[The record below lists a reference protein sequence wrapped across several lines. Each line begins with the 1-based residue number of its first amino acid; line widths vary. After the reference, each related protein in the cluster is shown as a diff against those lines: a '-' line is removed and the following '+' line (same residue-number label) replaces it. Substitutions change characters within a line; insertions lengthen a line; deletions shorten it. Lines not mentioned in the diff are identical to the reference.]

1 MLTMLAGPPAQA
13 APTAPPAAAATSDA
27 PAASEPAAGP
37 TGAVGAERADGA
49 TADDRDPAAR
59 PSRDLAPVEGGVVTV
74 IDTLPFV
81 PASNTIASKLP
92 LPLRLTP
99 ASVSVVAASLIE
111 EQHDTV
117 LGDALRNVSGVNPQN
132 GNGVYDFWLV
142 RGFDSVSSGLILTD
156 GAPEPESS
164 FYQLYNLE
172 RAEVLRGPAAFLYGG
187 SPLAATVNLVRKQP
201 LPARFAR
208 VGLTAG
214 SFATEEATADV
225 NVASAG
231 GAASFR
237 LNSLW
242 RRSDGYRDD
251 KASRDLAVNPA
262 FTWRPDEAT
271 TLNVTYERAE
281 LDHRSDAGLPLVFG
295 AGGPQVA
302 DVPRRRSYQSPFDTS
317 EQAIDRFQ
325 VDFERRM
332 SDRFTLRD
340 KAYYRGFDWASRG
353 TIFNG
358 VFPGPTDAL
367 EVSRSLLLLDDR
379 QEFVGNQLEAVLAVD
394 GLGAVHH
401 LLAGVELARQADR
414 FGFDVALLPGI
425 DLFAPVETAPA
436 SLADLFI
443 LPGQSL
449 GADARTVIT
458 APYVI
463 DQVTVSDRLELLLG
477 ARYDDLDFKDSLSGT
492 SRHDRQLSPL
502 AGVVFLPRP
511 SLSLYAN
518 AGRSFAPASTFAP
531 EQDRVPE
538 QSSQIEVGAKQTLAG
553 GRVEASAALY
563 RLVRRNIAIPDANG
577 ITRQTGDQLG
587 RGLEVEVTAL
597 AAAHTRV
604 LFAYAYNDSELTE
617 FTELV
622 FNPFLG
628 AYAVA
633 DRSGNR
639 PAFAPAHLANL
650 WVSQALPRGFSVA
663 GGAHWTSSQFI
674 DEDNAFAIDATVT
687 LDAAVTWRRGPW
699 RLALNLAN
707 LTDEE
712 VLTRGFGGTSV
723 IPAPG
728 FAATTGVEVTF

>member
-1 MLTMLAGPPAQA
+1 MRRSSAFAAPARLLSLLAVLATLAAPLVATPASDQADPPPPAEELEE
-13 APTAPPAAAATSDA
+13 PAAA
-27 PAASEPAAGP
+27 
-37 TGAVGAERADGA
+37 
-49 TADDRDPAAR
+49 
-59 PSRDLAPVEGGVVTV
+59 VEGGVVTV
-74 IDTLPFV
+74 IDALPYV

-111 EQHDTV
+111 EQHATV

-132 GNGVYDFWLV
+132 GNGVFDFWLV

-208 VGLTAG
+208 VGLAAG
-214 SFATEEATADV
+214 SFSTGEATADV
-225 NVASAG
+225 NLASAG
-231 GAASFR
+231 GRASFR

-242 RRSDGYRDD
+242 RESDGYRDD
-251 KASRDLAVNPA
+251 KASRDVAVNPA
-262 FTWRPDEAT
+262 FTWRPDDAT
-271 TLNVTYERAE
+271 TVNVTYERAE

-295 AGGPQVA
+295 PSGPEVA

-325 VDFERRM
+325 VDFERRV

-340 KAYYRGFDWASRG
+340 KAYYRGFDWLSRG

-358 VFPGPTDAL
+358 VFPGAAGRL

-379 QEFVGNQLEAVLAVD
+379 QEFLGNQLEAVLAVD

-425 DLFAPVETAPA
+425 DLLAPVETAPS
-436 SLADLFI
+436 SLGDLFI

-449 GADARTVIT
+449 GADARTVVT
-458 APYVI
+458 APYLI
-463 DQVTVSDRLELLLG
+463 DQVTVSDRLQLLLG
-477 ARYDDLDFKDSLSGT
+477 ARYDALDFEDSRSGT

-511 SLSLYAN
+511 GLSLYAN
-518 AGRSFAPASTFAP
+518 AGRSFAPASTFAR

-538 QSSQIEVGAKQTLAG
+538 ESGQVEVGAKQSFAG
-553 GRVEASAALY
+553 GRVEATAALY
-563 RLVRRNIAIPDANG
+563 QLVRKNIAIPDANG
-577 ITRQTGDQLG
+577 VTRQTGDQLA

-597 AAAHTRV
+597 PAAHTRV
-604 LFAYAYNDSELTE
+604 FFVYAYNDAELTE

-622 FNPFLG
+622 FDPFSSG
-628 AYAVA
+628 FAVA
-633 DRSGNR
+633 DRGGNR
-639 PAFAPAHLANL
+639 PAFAPSHLANL
-650 WVSQALPRGFSVA
+650 WVSRGLPRGFGVA
-663 GGAHWTSSQFI
+663 GGAHWSSSQFI
-674 DEDNAFAIDATVT
+674 DEDNVFAIDASLTF
-687 LDAAVTWRRGPW
+687 DAAVSWRRGPW

-707 LTDEE
+707 LTGEV